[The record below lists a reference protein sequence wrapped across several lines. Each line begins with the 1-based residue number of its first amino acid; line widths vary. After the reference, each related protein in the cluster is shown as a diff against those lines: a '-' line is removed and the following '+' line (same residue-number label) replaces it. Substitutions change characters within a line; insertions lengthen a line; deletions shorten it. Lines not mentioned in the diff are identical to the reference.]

1 MSPVRALLRLSLVW
15 GRAQGEAIHSKQL
28 PNTGTAP
35 PSLYGGG
42 EREGGGQSS
51 GRCFAANRHKPKA
64 ALNAKNT
71 RRQRAGAFQVGS
83 SLAEDVPGHT
93 TVAWAAQLR
102 TRWCVLSRRGSS
114 KWRPRS
120 SLKCHIRMEIQ
131 TLAHRLTRLH
141 THGSRRP
148 AQGVRVGEHGN

>member
-15 GRAQGEAIHSKQL
+15 GRAEGEAIHSKQL

-35 PSLYGGG
+35 PSLFGGG
-42 EREGGGQSS
+42 GVGGGS
-51 GRCFAANRHKPKA
+51 GRCFAANRHKPQA
-64 ALNAKNT
+64 ALNVKNT
-71 RRQRAGAFQVGS
+71 RRQRAVAFQVGS

-102 TRWCVLSRRGSS
+102 TRWCVLSLRGSS

-131 TLAHRLTRLH
+131 TLAHRLGFTR
-141 THGSRRP
+141 TAPGGRP
-148 AQGVRVGEHGN
+148 RGAR